1 MKIIRGAD
9 LPLVPAS
16 HEDQLRPGVLKRV
29 LAVKGELFEG
39 QVQMINWA
47 VLPGES
53 AFQPHYHQDMEDIL
67 AVVDGRPECVAE
79 VADGIA
85 AVSGFIRQ
93 HFRIMLS
100 TPDFLSALP
109 GHTGGH
115 ERSEIVLKRL
125 KSIL

>member
-53 AFQPHYHQDMEDIL
+53 AFQPHYHQDMEEIFIIIRGEVEVRIGAQSDRL
-67 AVVDGRPECVAE
+67 QRGDAVIVSPTEVHQMKNLSPEDAE
-79 VADGIA
+79 YIVVGI
-85 AVSGFIRQ
+85 SGAKNGK
-93 HFRIMLS
+93 
-100 TPDFLSALP
+100 T
-109 GHTGGH
+109 
-115 ERSEIVLKRL
+115 VL
-125 KSIL
+125 I